1 MKKQPLVMAALD
13 NACKSKA
20 LTPDR
25 SSKQKLRTQY
35 ILQAKSSS
43 SEKQQQQQR
52 LWSTWNVLT
61 EIIYSKYIREDISN
75 ISSEKKSGGTQE
87 RRVDGRH
94 WMPIWATLRIYTL
107 GRDQVIQIGI
117 LPFLLIMKLVPVY
130 DWKSIQP
137 DSSKYIEKKPLYI
150 RTV

>member
-43 SEKQQQQQR
+43 SEKQQQQKR
-52 LWSTWNVLT
+52 LVNL
-61 EIIYSKYIREDISN
+61 ECAN
-75 ISSEKKSGGTQE
+75 
-87 RRVDGRH
+87 
-94 WMPIWATLRIYTL
+94 
-107 GRDQVIQIGI
+107 RDYLQQV
-117 LPFLLIMKLVPVY
+117 Y
-130 DWKSIQP
+130 
-137 DSSKYIEKKPLYI
+137 
-150 RTV
+150 

>member
-1 MKKQPLVMAALD
+1 MAALD

-43 SEKQQQQQR
+43 SEKQQQQKR

-117 LPFLLIMKLVPVY
+117 LPFLLIMKLVLVY
-130 DWKSIQP
+130 DWKSVQP
-137 DSSKYIEKKPLYI
+137 DSPN
-150 RTV
+150 T